1 MRRADREIPV
11 GEAIRLLAE
20 AKHGVLSMIDAEGG
34 PYAVPVNHAI
44 VDGCIVIHCA
54 VRGRKLDN
62 VRNDARVCYTAY
74 KVIEIDAEELT
85 TRYTSTTAFGR
96 AELVEDAATK
106 RRLLAGMTERL
117 APGATFA
124 CSDETVANTGV
135 IRIKVDSVAGKAN
148 C

>member
-85 TRYTSTTAFGR
+85 TRYTSATAFGQ

-106 RRLLAGMTERL
+106 RPLLEKMTERL
-117 APGATFA
+117 APDAPFI
-124 CSDETVANTGV
+124 CSDEMVANTGV
-135 IRIKVDSVAGKAN
+135 IRIKVDSVTGKAN
-148 C
+148 R